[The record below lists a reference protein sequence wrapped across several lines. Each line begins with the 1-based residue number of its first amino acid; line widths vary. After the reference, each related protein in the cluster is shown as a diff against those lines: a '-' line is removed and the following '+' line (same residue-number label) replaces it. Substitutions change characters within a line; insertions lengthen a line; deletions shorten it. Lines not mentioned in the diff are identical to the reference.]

1 MKESLANSVLK
12 GVQDRVRMVSGK
24 IVEQYKDVR
33 PFNKVPMTRDEK
45 IRQFD
50 ETSPEEFA
58 SLRQEIGDEA
68 LMDWAQ
74 EIAQLR
80 GGLNG

>member
-12 GVQDRVRMVSGK
+12 GVQDRVRMVSAK
-24 IVEQYKDVR
+24 MAEQYKDVR

-50 ETSPEEFA
+50 ETTPEEFA
-58 SLRQEIGDEA
+58 RLRIDPQVGDEG
-68 LMDWAQ
+68 LMDWAE

-80 GGLNG
+80 GGM